1 MRSEILKKGAET
13 LPHRALLMSAG
24 VKPEAFDKNK
34 PFIGI
39 ANSYND
45 IIPGHIHLNELTKEV
60 KRGIIDAGGVPFEW
74 GVPGVCDGIAMYV
87 EMRLS
92 LPSREHIA
100 DNVEIMVTSHS
111 LDGWVGVTNC
121 DKITPGMLM
130 AAGRLD
136 VPAIMLTG
144 GPMKANTD
152 KDGNKCHP
160 IQGFGLTGE
169 VKAGKL
175 SEKEAETKMRSCMA
189 CGAGSCV
196 GLFTANTMACFTE
209 AVGMSLTKCAT
220 TLALDPEKKKQAYE
234 TGKKIVELVKKDLKP
249 SQIMTK
255 GAFENGVRMD
265 MTMGGS
271 TNAVLHIPAIAHE
284 LGVDINPSDFDR
296 IAKETPNICH
306 LIPAGE
312 HGMADLDKAGGIPGV
327 LNRIKDMLNDNPTV
341 TGKNTKKIAE
351 EAKVLDED
359 VIRTLDNAYFPQGG
373 IAVLKG
379 NIANSSVIKQT
390 AVEEEMMTHTGPARV
405 FTSEPDLLKAIEQK
419 KIQEDDVIVL
429 NFMGPAGA
437 PGMPEML
444 TPTDV
449 IKGAGYQRVAL
460 ITDGR
465 FSGGTSGPCIGHIEM
480 EAYNGGAIGA
490 IKDGDVIEI
499 DVPNRKLNVKLSD
512 AEIKKRLKEIKAP
525 KRKMTHLMEAYRH
538 KFTGKNC
545 YGK

>member
-13 LPHRALLMSAG
+13 LPHRALLLSSG
-24 VKPEAFDKNK
+24 VKPEDFDKNK

-45 IIPGHIHLNELTKEV
+45 IIPGHIHLNELTQEV
-60 KRGIIDAGGVPFEW
+60 KKGIRDAGGVPFEW

-100 DNVEIMVTSHS
+100 ENIEIMMLSHS

-136 VPAIMLTG
+136 IPSIILTG
-144 GPMKANTD
+144 GPMIANTD

-169 VKAGKL
+169 VKGGKITL
-175 SEKEAETKMRSCMA
+175 EEAEKKMRGCMG

-209 AVGMSLTKCAT
+209 TIGMSLTGCAAT
-220 TLALDPEKKKQAYE
+220 PALDPLKKKQAYE
-234 TGKKIVELVKKDLKP
+234 TGKRIVELAKKDIKP
-249 SQIMTK
+249 SSIMTK
-255 GAFENGVRMD
+255 NAFENGVRVD

-271 TNAVLHIPAIAHE
+271 TNAVLHIPAIARE
-284 LGVDINPSDFDR
+284 LGIDVDIHDFDK
-296 IAKETPNICH
+296 IAKETPNICKI
-306 LIPAGE
+306 IPAGTYE
-312 HGMADLDKAGGIPGV
+312 MADLHKAGGIPAV
-327 LNRIKDMLNDNPTV
+327 LNRIKDMLKDSPTV
-341 TGKNTKKIAE
+341 NGKSIKEIAK

-359 VIRTLDNAYFPQGG
+359 VVRSLDNPYFKQGG

-390 AVEEEMMTHTGPARV
+390 AVEEDMMVHSGPAKV
-405 FTSEPDLLKAIEQK
+405 FTSEPDLLKAIEDK
-419 KIQEDDVIVL
+419 KIEEGDVIVL
-429 NFMGPAGA
+429 NFMGPCGA

-444 TPTDV
+444 TPTDA
-449 IKGAGYQRVAL
+449 IKGAGYKKVAL

-465 FSGGTSGPCIGHIEM
+465 FSGGTSGPCVGHVEM

-490 IKDGDVIEI
+490 IKDGDIIEI
-499 DVPNRKLNVKLSD
+499 DIPKRKLNVKLTD
-512 AEIKKRLKEIKAP
+512 AEIKERLTKVKAP
-525 KRKMTHLMEAYRH
+525 KRKTTPLLDSYRE
-538 KFTGKNC
+538 KFKGKNC